1 MFSELMWIILTVL
14 GGTSAG
20 AASNNVLHLLRL
32 RDGRLERGFI
42 MLREIEKTE
51 EEWTES
57 QIIIELYSK
66 LMKEVVVVNRVM
78 IISLHDG
85 PGENNY

>member
-1 MFSELMWIILTVL
+1 
-14 GGTSAG
+14 
-20 AASNNVLHLLRL
+20 
-32 RDGRLERGFI
+32 

-51 EEWTES
+51 EEWTEL
-57 QIIIELYSK
+57 QIITELYSK

-85 PGENNY
+85 PGDNY

>member
-1 MFSELMWIILTVL
+1 ML

-20 AASNNVLHLLRL
+20 AASNNVLHLL

-51 EEWTES
+51 EEWTEL
-57 QIIIELYSK
+57 QIIELYSK

>member
-1 MFSELMWIILTVL
+1 ML

-20 AASNNVLHLLRL
+20 AASNNVLHLL

>member
-1 MFSELMWIILTVL
+1 ML

-20 AASNNVLHLLRL
+20 AASNNVLHLL

-51 EEWTES
+51 EEWTEL
-57 QIIIELYSK
+57 QIIELYSK
-66 LMKEVVVVNRVM
+66 LM
-78 IISLHDG
+78 
-85 PGENNY
+85 

>member
-1 MFSELMWIILTVL
+1 ML

-20 AASNNVLHLLRL
+20 AASNNVLHLLR
-32 RDGRLERGFI
+32 DGGLERGFI
-42 MLREIEKTE
+42 TLGEIEKTE
-51 EEWTES
+51 EEWTEL
-57 QIIIELYSK
+57 QIIELYSK

-85 PGENNY
+85 PGDNY

>member
-1 MFSELMWIILTVL
+1 MWIILTVL

-20 AASNNVLHLLRL
+20 AASNNVLQLLRL

>member
-1 MFSELMWIILTVL
+1 MWIILTVL

-20 AASNNVLHLLRL
+20 AASNNVLHLLR
-32 RDGRLERGFI
+32 DGILERGFI
-42 MLREIEKTE
+42 MLREIEQTE

-85 PGENNY
+85 PGEKN